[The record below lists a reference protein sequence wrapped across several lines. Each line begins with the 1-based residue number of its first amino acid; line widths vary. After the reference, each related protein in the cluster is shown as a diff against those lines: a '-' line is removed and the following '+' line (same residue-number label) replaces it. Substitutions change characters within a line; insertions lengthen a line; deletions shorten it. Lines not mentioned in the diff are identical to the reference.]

1 MRRAGFLLE
10 ARLATSRQASSSC
23 VHVLVRQGLIPPI
36 TADQFTY
43 RLKRL
48 ARSFRARRHDIEELE
63 QELLVVLVRALNRYQ
78 PGRMSLGAFLKAAL
92 NGGYCDMCRRMKTEC
107 RRRARRAPLSDEVPV
122 RNRSEP
128 PDPEALQLAWDSL
141 GDNERELAHQL
152 GVMTPAQV
160 ARMRDL
166 HRGTVLREAAKLRT
180 KFQGVNA

>member
-1 MRRAGFLLE
+1 
-10 ARLATSRQASSSC
+10 LAISRQASSSSA
-23 VHVLVRQGLIPPI
+23 HILVRQGLIPQV

-48 ARSFRARRHDIEELE
+48 AQSFRARGHDIEELE
-63 QELLVVLVRALNRYQ
+63 QELLVVLVRALNRYR
-78 PGRMSLGAFLKAAL
+78 PGRVPFRAFLKAAL

-107 RRRARRAPLSDEVPV
+107 RRLARRAPLSDEVPV
-122 RNRSEP
+122 RNRAEP
-128 PDPEALQLAWDSL
+128 VDPEALQLAWDSL

-152 GVMTPAQV
+152 GVMTPAQI
-160 ARMRDL
+160 ARMRGV